1 MKTILSLFASFLLLA
16 SSCLPVLA
24 EDLKVDA
31 DLSVKKTEHPVQYSG
46 LGASAGFISG
56 VGFSYR
62 EYLTEKIGYK
72 ISTVVYIDNYL
83 NFMNGGLQGIYVLS
97 DNDWM
102 RFYAIVGVADFNYRR
117 KNTIFEPIPAPT
129 GDATKPTKDE
139 MIKDSKQKEVLEVY
153 NYFNFGGG
161 IGMEI
166 GRSKRNLSLSIEL
179 PLAVGIKDF
188 KTIEYTLPIP
198 QISLLYNF

>member
-1 MKTILSLFASFLLLA
+1 MKTILSLFASVLLLT
-16 SSCLPVLA
+16 SNCFPVLA
-24 EDLKVDA
+24 EDSKVD
-31 DLSVKKTEHPVQYSG
+31 SNSTVKIEHPVKYSA

-72 ISTVVYIDNYL
+72 VSTVVYIDNYL

-102 RFYAIVGVADFNYRR
+102 RFYAIAGVADFNYRR
-117 KNTIFEPIPAPT
+117 KNTIYDPVPAPT
-129 GDATKPTKDE
+129 GDVTKDAL
-139 MIKDSKQKEVLEVY
+139 IKDSKPKEVLEVY

-188 KTIEYTLPIP
+188 KTVEYTLPIP

>member
-1 MKTILSLFASFLLLA
+1 MKTILSLFASVLILA

-31 DLSVKKTEHPVQYSG
+31 DLGVKKTEHPVQYSA

-62 EYLTEKIGYK
+62 EYLTERIGYK
-72 ISTVVYIDNYL
+72 VSAVVYIDNYL

-102 RFYAIVGVADFNYRR
+102 RFYAIGGVADFNYRR
-117 KNTIFEPIPAPT
+117 KNTIYDPMPAPT
-129 GDATKPTKDE
+129 GDATKDAL
-139 MIKDSKQKEVLEVY
+139 IKESKPREVLEVY